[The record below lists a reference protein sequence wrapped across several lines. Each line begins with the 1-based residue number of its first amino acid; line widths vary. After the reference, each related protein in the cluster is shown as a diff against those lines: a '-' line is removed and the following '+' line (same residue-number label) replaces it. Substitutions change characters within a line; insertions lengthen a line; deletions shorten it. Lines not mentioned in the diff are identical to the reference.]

1 MLFRSK
7 AHVLMT
13 KLNNKKPDK
22 KRLNGKLPVL
32 KNPRLNPRRI
42 LRGPLFWI
50 LIALLAVSFFG
61 RITTSGNQFVK
72 VDTSTL
78 IATIASDKVES
89 ALIIDKDQKVQVVLK
104 KGNYIKGSNRI
115 YASYVARQEP
125 LIVEL
130 LTSNPPEKN
139 WDVKVPTTSFIASL
153 LMTFLPLF
161 LVVFLLM
168 LFMGNAQG
176 GGGRVFSFGRSRAK
190 LHNKIGRA
198 HV

>member
-1 MLFRSK
+1 
-7 AHVLMT
+7 MT

-22 KRLNGKLPVL
+22 KRLAGRLPVP

-104 KGNYIKGSNRI
+104 KGNYIKGSDRKSTRLNSSHR
-115 YASYVARQEP
+115 
-125 LIVEL
+125 
-130 LTSNPPEKN
+130 T
-139 WDVKVPTTSFIASL
+139 
-153 LMTFLPLF
+153 
-161 LVVFLLM
+161 
-168 LFMGNAQG
+168 
-176 GGGRVFSFGRSRAK
+176 
-190 LHNKIGRA
+190 
-198 HV
+198 